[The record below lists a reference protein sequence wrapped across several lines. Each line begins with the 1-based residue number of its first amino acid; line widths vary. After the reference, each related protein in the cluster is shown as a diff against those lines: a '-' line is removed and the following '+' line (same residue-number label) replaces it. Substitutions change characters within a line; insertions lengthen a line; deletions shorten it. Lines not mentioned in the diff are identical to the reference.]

1 MAHPYHGSHGT
12 HAVSLGQLLE
22 FLSALVGVLQVV
34 QVRALE
40 VALQLVDV
48 LVQCR
53 AQHVDLLDVLVPHL
67 LTSLLELL
75 QVVVVVRAV
84 GGGVPR

>member
-22 FLSALVGVLQVV
+22 FLCALVGVLQVV